1 MYLHPAQVVRH
12 SAANAFADMRAIYTW
27 KTWTFGW
34 LGRMLA
40 QVTFF
45 ALLGRATG
53 GPGQVTYLV
62 IGNSLMTCVIE
73 SLTVVASSTW
83 ERQSGTL
90 ALLAAAP
97 VKPVWV
103 FCGRSLQWPLS
114 GTGTSLVALL
124 GLAPLFGVSWHIEQI
139 PLVAALVVITAV
151 TTYFLGLG
159 LSAFVLN
166 AGGLRNVVTNAGYL
180 LMMAIC
186 GVQVPVG
193 FWPQWVGWIAQTI
206 PLTHC
211 LAALRSVV
219 AGAPLTVVG
228 AHTAMGVLIG
238 LLWLGVA
245 YLAFDA
251 LLRRGRRA
259 GTIDFTD

>member
-1 MYLHPAQVVRH
+1 MYVHPAQVVRH

-53 GPGQVTYLV
+53 GPGQVAYLV
-62 IGNSLMTCVIE
+62 VGNSLMTCVIE
-73 SLTVVASSTW
+73 SLTVIASSTW
-83 ERQSGTL
+83 ERAAGTL

-97 VKPVWV
+97 VRPVWV

-114 GTGTSLVALL
+114 GAGTSLVALF
-124 GLAPLFGVSWHIEQI
+124 GLAPFFGVVWRLEQV
-139 PLVAALVVITAV
+139 PVVAALVVLTSV
-151 TTYFLGLG
+151 TTYLVGLG

-166 AGGLRNVVTNAGYL
+166 ASGVRNVVTNAGYL

-193 FWPQWVGWIAQTI
+193 YWPAWVGWIAQAI

-211 LAALRSVV
+211 LAALRSIVD
-219 AGAPLTVVG
+219 GAPLAVVG
-228 AHTAMGVLIG
+228 AHAAAG
-238 LLWLGVA
+238 LFVGALWLGVA
-245 YLAFDA
+245 CLAFDA
-251 LLRRGRRA
+251 LLRRGRKM
-259 GTIDFTD
+259 GTIDFTY